1 MQIAIRQLW
10 AGRSFPRH
18 PRNPDFGCSI
28 SCAHPR
34 PPVGRDGRYSTTP
47 SRATRSTVLAFRNVQ
62 IHPVLSKGFQ
72 ELPWAGRR
80 LSGHPWNPD
89 FGGPGRQADLRPCVG
104 RHGRCRVTPPRATR
118 SKVLRFQIGRSLSKV
133 FSKTFFRMLLSSPS
147 NIRDHRH
154 LFLIAG
160 AKPNWGTQV
169 TNPTKSLRLWVLC
182 DVNSNPARAG
192 RGDAA

>member
-1 MQIAIRQLW
+1 MGRAKLPQAPTEPGLRVLHQLRPSPPPCRQRRPLQHHPIP
-10 AGRSFPRH
+10 GHPFYSFR
-18 PRNPDFGCSI
+18 I
-28 SCAHPR
+28 SDR
-34 PPVGRDGRYSTTP
+34 PN
-47 SRATRSTVLAFRNVQ
+47 TV
-62 IHPVLSKGFQ
+62 PVLSKGFQ